1 MEKVL
6 PLVSIVIVNYN
17 GRRWLTDCLRSLSL
31 LAYPRNRLQV
41 IMVDNGSKDDSVR
54 LARKLFPKIHIVRS
68 DRNNYCRAN
77 NLGVKAA
84 KGKYV
89 AFLNNDTRVDKN
101 WIKELVKVI
110 DRDEKIGGVGG
121 KIYFMDGKLNSTGH
135 MELPDFYWTDRG
147 FAEKEK
153 GQYDTQ
159 EEMKSITNSAS
170 LYRKKC
176 LTDVGLFDEDFNMYL
191 EDVDLGIRLRQ
202 KSWKIV
208 YCPKSIVHH
217 QVHGTATR
225 DQVFLGVEKNRLLL
239 LAKHFP
245 EKLSDAL
252 LGRGYFSNPKE
263 HPKAPG
269 LADVM
274 PRIVS
279 KLRKHHGGITMRK
292 VLPTLFLSLQKETN
306 LRVHNLIQDAN
317 YEKGRADGKDKE
329 LWERSREIEVRTEK
343 LAQAAQLEKELRF
356 RQAALEQEIRDREGE
371 GKRLKGELDAKEREL
386 KKQQGE
392 LEARSAKLIQYVTIE
407 TELRDKQAL
416 LEKDLAAQQFLFEEE
431 RKKREALENTVK
443 VREDEGQ
450 RLKGELEEKEKELKK
465 QFHELET
472 QSGQVA
478 QYVLV
483 EKELRA
489 QQALWETN
497 LGAQR
502 ALLEEEKKTCRFL
515 QDTLHDR
522 DEAAGHIKA
531 ELERKDEE
539 LTKRLREIDARA
551 GKLAQHELLEKEFRA
566 QQGLWENSLT
576 SYQNSF
582 EEEKKVRSALEEAA
596 QVQKEEMGRLKT
608 ELEAKGKELGEQG
621 RELEARAGR
630 VAQYEQCEK
639 DLRAR
644 QESLEVAIQAREEE
658 IVQLKTQCENGER
671 EFWSQQTAWEEKF
684 DVQQASLIEGQA
696 AIKILE
702 KEGEVLNENLIRII
716 KSRDV
721 LQKQSNDFYASRSFR
736 YLIGPV
742 WRTLNR
748 MKQWQQSI
756 LSFGKKPPK
765 VKDFREQVLFIKP
778 QRISVNEAK
787 WKIHEFKVQNPN
799 VRVAALA
806 NLTQEDYEKIFPD
819 PDLLFDEK
827 FFYSPKIKKFNGFEK
842 LKFLFKIRKR
852 KLWKAIILVSAPAYR
867 GYKLALI
874 LAILTGAKKV
884 EIQRVQE
891 GTDVRGVSIT
901 KEFLGIETFKDM
913 LLLPFRVLLIVAVV
927 LWFVVFIAGGIQCR
941 KFFYQFRRAG
951 H

>member
-1 MEKVL
+1 M
-6 PLVSIVIVNYN
+6 
-17 GRRWLTDCLRSLSL
+17 
-31 LAYPRNRLQV
+31 
-41 IMVDNGSKDDSVR
+41 
-54 LARKLFPKIHIVRS
+54 
-68 DRNNYCRAN
+68 
-77 NLGVKAA
+77 
-84 KGKYV
+84 
-89 AFLNNDTRVDKN
+89 
-101 WIKELVKVI
+101 
-110 DRDEKIGGVGG
+110 
-121 KIYFMDGKLNSTGH
+121 
-135 MELPDFYWTDRG
+135 
-147 FAEKEK
+147 
-153 GQYDTQ
+153 
-159 EEMKSITNSAS
+159 
-170 LYRKKC
+170 
-176 LTDVGLFDEDFNMYL
+176 
-191 EDVDLGIRLRQ
+191 
-202 KSWKIV
+202 
-208 YCPKSIVHH
+208 
-217 QVHGTATR
+217 
-225 DQVFLGVEKNRLLL
+225 
-239 LAKHFP
+239 
-245 EKLSDAL
+245 
-252 LGRGYFSNPKE
+252 
-263 HPKAPG
+263 
-269 LADVM
+269 
-274 PRIVS
+274 
-279 KLRKHHGGITMRK
+279 
-292 VLPTLFLSLQKETN
+292 
-306 LRVHNLIQDAN
+306 
-317 YEKGRADGKDKE
+317 
-329 LWERSREIEVRTEK
+329 
-343 LAQAAQLEKELRF
+343 
-356 RQAALEQEIRDREGE
+356 
-371 GKRLKGELDAKEREL
+371 
-386 KKQQGE
+386 
-392 LEARSAKLIQYVTIE
+392 
-407 TELRDKQAL
+407 
-416 LEKDLAAQQFLFEEE
+416 
-431 RKKREALENTVK
+431 
-443 VREDEGQ
+443 
-450 RLKGELEEKEKELKK
+450 
-465 QFHELET
+465 
-472 QSGQVA
+472 
-478 QYVLV
+478 
-483 EKELRA
+483 
-489 QQALWETN
+489 
-497 LGAQR
+497 
-502 ALLEEEKKTCRFL
+502 
-515 QDTLHDR
+515 
-522 DEAAGHIKA
+522 
-531 ELERKDEE
+531 
-539 LTKRLREIDARA
+539 
-551 GKLAQHELLEKEFRA
+551 EKEFRA
-566 QQGLWENSLT
+566 QQGLWENRLT

-644 QESLEVAIQAREEE
+644 QESLEGAIQAREEE